1 MNLCLCGSEKFTL
14 ATVGSGYPER
24 MRTAHAQH
32 VITEHQRLVYT
43 RPLPDKV
50 QDISVVA

>member
-1 MNLCLCGSEKFTL
+1 
-14 ATVGSGYPER
+14 

-43 RPLPDKV
+43 SPLPDKV
-50 QDISVVA
+50 HDISAVQRVGIVHPAAM